1 MPTAAFHAS
10 IRATFP
16 IPFHPLRPIK
26 VSLSEVFI
34 IICLIIQSLLCV
46 ATDIDECSKENGGC
60 QHECVN
66 TFGSYS
72 CQCRSG
78 FMLHDNKHDC
88 KEGEGVLAPW
98 CCWSNASSHHTCSDG
113 TPPPLAHVLNQRK

>member
-1 MPTAAFHAS
+1 MFKNSKFA
-10 IRATFP
+10 
-16 IPFHPLRPIK
+16 LR
-26 VSLSEVFI
+26 E
-34 IICLIIQSLLCV
+34 
-46 ATDIDECSKENGGC
+46 TDIDECSKENGGC

-88 KEGEGVLAPW
+88 KEGERVLGPW
-98 CCWSNASSHHTCSDG
+98 CCWSNSRSHHTCSDG
-113 TPPPLAHVLNQRK
+113 ITILFGVEQEEMT